1 MTSVPCH
8 SLCIAVLHCP
18 VCPPVSLSFLL
29 SVLPSLCPSSCLS
42 SRLSVCLPVFPLRP
56 LACPSF
62 PSVLLPARLSP
73 PSSCLPVF
81 PLRPLACPSFPSVLL
96 PARLSPPSSC
106 LPVFPLRPLACP
118 SFPPVLLPARLSP
131 PSSCLPVFPPRPL
144 ACPSFPPVLLPAR
157 LSPPSSCLP
166 VFPLRPLACLFV
178 LRSVCPEG
186 EVTLYQYGWQDCTT
200 ILFYFFITIILH
212 AVVQEYVLDK
222 VNRRLHLSKSK
233 NTKFSESG
241 QLCVFH
247 LVSSVW
253 SFYILLTEGYVFH
266 PSSLWENYPHVH
278 LRFQVK
284 FFYLTQLA
292 YWLHALPEIYFQ
304 KVRKEEIPRQ
314 LQYICLYLLHISAAY
329 LLNLSPVGLVL
340 LCLQYLSEL
349 GFHIAR
355 IFYFT
360 DESHQ
365 KMFDLW
371 AVNFVFTRMVTL
383 TLVFLAVGFGLAR
396 AENQGLDWDM
406 GNFNTVLIR
415 MPVLLLVSLTQ
426 SWLLWKFIRFQLKRW
441 REFRHEQVARKRAAA
456 KQTPRPLKRDS
467 IGHHENGAIKAENG
481 ASPRPKKIKAP

>member
-1 MTSVPCH
+1 MRRAGTLLTSE
-8 SLCIAVLHCP
+8 
-18 VCPPVSLSFLL
+18 
-29 SVLPSLCPSSCLS
+29 
-42 SRLSVCLPVFPLRP
+42 
-56 LACPSF
+56 
-62 PSVLLPARLSP
+62 
-73 PSSCLPVF
+73 
-81 PLRPLACPSFPSVLL
+81 
-96 PARLSPPSSC
+96 
-106 LPVFPLRPLACP
+106 
-118 SFPPVLLPARLSP
+118 
-131 PSSCLPVFPPRPL
+131 
-144 ACPSFPPVLLPAR
+144 
-157 LSPPSSCLP
+157 
-166 VFPLRPLACLFV
+166 
-178 LRSVCPEG
+178 LRSQNILGEKVGKSNSAEMAFRRRNKSYPFFSQEFLIQNHADIVFSLVIFILIGLMFEATAKTAILFIQPQYNISTLSPEG

-253 SFYILLTEGYVFH
+253 SFYILITEGYVFH

-292 YWLHALPEIYFQ
+292 YWLHALPELYFQ

-415 MPVLLLVSLTQ
+415 S
-426 SWLLWKFIRFQLKRW
+426 QL
-441 REFRHEQVARKRAAA
+441 
-456 KQTPRPLKRDS
+456 
-467 IGHHENGAIKAENG
+467 
-481 ASPRPKKIKAP
+481 

>member
-1 MTSVPCH
+1 MGRNKSYPFFSQEFLIQNHADIVF
-8 SLCIAVLHCP
+8 SLVIFILIGLMFEATAKTAILFIQP
-18 VCPPVSLSFLL
+18 QYNISTLS
-29 SVLPSLCPSSCLS
+29 
-42 SRLSVCLPVFPLRP
+42 
-56 LACPSF
+56 
-62 PSVLLPARLSP
+62 
-73 PSSCLPVF
+73 
-81 PLRPLACPSFPSVLL
+81 
-96 PARLSPPSSC
+96 
-106 LPVFPLRPLACP
+106 
-118 SFPPVLLPARLSP
+118 
-131 PSSCLPVFPPRPL
+131 
-144 ACPSFPPVLLPAR
+144 
-157 LSPPSSCLP
+157 
-166 VFPLRPLACLFV
+166 
-178 LRSVCPEG
+178 PEG

-233 NTKFSESG
+233 NTKFTESG

-247 LVSSVW
+247 LVSSG
-253 SFYILLTEGYVFH
+253 FYTPRGSSPALYRILEQPLC
-266 PSSLWENYPHVH
+266 

-292 YWLHALPEIYFQ
+292 YWLHALPELYFQ

-355 IFYFT
+355 MFYFT

-383 TLVFLAVGFGLAR
+383 TFVFLALGFGLAR

-441 REFRHEQVARKRAAA
+441 REFRHEQVARKRATA

-467 IGHHENGAIKAENG
+467 IGHHENGAIKA
-481 ASPRPKKIKAP
+481 SPRPKKIKAP

>member
-1 MTSVPCH
+1 MAFRRRNKSYPFFSQEFLIQNHADIVF
-8 SLCIAVLHCP
+8 SLVIFILIGLMFEATAKTAILFIQP
-18 VCPPVSLSFLL
+18 QYNIST
-29 SVLPSLCPSSCLS
+29 PS
-42 SRLSVCLPVFPLRP
+42 
-56 LACPSF
+56 
-62 PSVLLPARLSP
+62 
-73 PSSCLPVF
+73 
-81 PLRPLACPSFPSVLL
+81 
-96 PARLSPPSSC
+96 
-106 LPVFPLRPLACP
+106 
-118 SFPPVLLPARLSP
+118 
-131 PSSCLPVFPPRPL
+131 
-144 ACPSFPPVLLPAR
+144 
-157 LSPPSSCLP
+157 
-166 VFPLRPLACLFV
+166 
-178 LRSVCPEG
+178 PEG

-212 AVVQEYVLDK
+212 AVVQEYILD
-222 VNRRLHLSKSK
+222 
-233 NTKFSESG
+233 
-241 QLCVFH
+241 
-247 LVSSVW
+247 
-253 SFYILLTEGYVFH
+253 EGYVFH
-266 PSSLWENYPHVH
+266 PSTLWENYPHVH

-292 YWLHALPEIYFQ
+292 YWLHALPELYFQ

-441 REFRHEQVARKRAAA
+441 REFRHEQVARKRVAA
-456 KQTPRPLKRDS
+456 KQTLRPLKRDS